1 MAKVVP
7 VSGTQHS
14 LGHCRSG
21 QSSPGIWRLKTVA
34 EYREHAQE
42 CRRLAQSIRSADH
55 KAALI
60 SMAETWESLA
70 QEREARL
77 TREANKQN

>member
-1 MAKVVP
+1 VR
-7 VSGTQHS
+7 GEQ
-14 LGHCRSG
+14 
-21 QSSPGIWRLKTVA
+21 QLKTVA

-42 CRRLAQSIRSADH
+42 CRRLAQSSASAEH

-70 QEREARL
+70 AEREKRL
-77 TREANKQN
+77 AKKADSNNLV